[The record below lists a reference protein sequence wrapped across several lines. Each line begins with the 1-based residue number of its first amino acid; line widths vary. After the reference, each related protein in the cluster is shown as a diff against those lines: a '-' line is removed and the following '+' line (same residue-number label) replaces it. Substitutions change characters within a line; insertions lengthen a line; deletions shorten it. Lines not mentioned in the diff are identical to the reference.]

1 MSSAPAS
8 ASNRAIFRLLAFANF
23 AVGMGAFV
31 VVGVLTPVAS
41 AFAISSADAGWMM
54 TAYAL
59 VYTVA
64 SPTLVALSGRVDRQR
79 VLTAGLVLFLMGAV
93 LAALAPTYSILLA
106 ARMVMALGGGL
117 VTPVIATIAIA
128 MSSPETRGAVLSRV
142 FFGLTLSQV
151 IGVPCG
157 AWLGYA
163 LGWQSA
169 FAIVAVL
176 TALSLVLIIRSL
188 PRGIVTPSAS
198 LSSLGALLVTPR
210 LVLAVLFTALFI
222 GGIYV
227 VYTFLGPFL
236 ESRLGLGR
244 DGVTAMLVLFG
255 LGAVAGNVMGG
266 ILTDRIGPK
275 ATLLWLCGAQ
285 ILLMPVITVF
295 VSGLVMAAVLMTMWS
310 VFGWSFMVAQQ
321 ARLATLD
328 PQRAPLLLA
337 LNASALY
344 LGGSIGSL
352 VGGLMLQAQGYT
364 MLGIAGAAMMVLAA
378 LSLFAVERVGQV
390 R

>member
-1 MSSAPAS
+1 MSSAPAQ
-8 ASNRAIFRLLAFANF
+8 ASSRAIFPLLAFANF

-31 VVGVLTPVAS
+31 VVGVLTPVAT

-64 SPTLVALSGRVDRQR
+64 SPILVALSGKVDRQR
-79 VLTAGLVLFLMGAV
+79 VLTAGLVLFLMGAL
-93 LAALAPTYSILLA
+93 LAALAPTYSILLV

-117 VTPVIATIAIA
+117 VTPVIATIAVA

-151 IGVPCG
+151 IGVPVG

-169 FAIVAVL
+169 FVIVSVL

-198 LSSLGALLVTPR
+198 LASLSALLVTPR

-236 ESRLGLGR
+236 ETRLGLGR

-266 ILTDRIGPK
+266 FLTDRIGPK

-295 VSGLVMAAVLMTMWS
+295 VSSLVMAAVLMTMWS

-328 PQRAPLLLA
+328 PERTPLLLA

-352 VGGLMLQAQGYT
+352 VGGLMLQAQGYA
-364 MLGIAGAAMMVLAA
+364 MLGVAGAAMMVLAA
-378 LSLFAVERVGQV
+378 LSLFAVERLGKV

>member
-1 MSSAPAS
+1 MSSAPAQ
-8 ASNRAIFRLLAFANF
+8 ASSRAIFPLLAFANF

-31 VVGVLTPVAS
+31 VVGVLTPVAT

-64 SPTLVALSGRVDRQR
+64 SPILVALSGKVDRQR
-79 VLTAGLVLFLMGAV
+79 VLTAGLVLFLMGAL
-93 LAALAPTYSILLA
+93 LAALAPTYSILLV

-117 VTPVIATIAIA
+117 VTPVIATIAVA

-151 IGVPCG
+151 IGVPVG

-198 LSSLGALLVTPR
+198 LASLGALLVTPR

-222 GGIYV
+222 GGI
-227 VYTFLGPFL
+227 
-236 ESRLGLGR
+236 
-244 DGVTAMLVLFG
+244 
-255 LGAVAGNVMGG
+255 
-266 ILTDRIGPK
+266 
-275 ATLLWLCGAQ
+275 
-285 ILLMPVITVF
+285 
-295 VSGLVMAAVLMTMWS
+295 
-310 VFGWSFMVAQQ
+310 
-321 ARLATLD
+321 
-328 PQRAPLLLA
+328 
-337 LNASALY
+337 
-344 LGGSIGSL
+344 
-352 VGGLMLQAQGYT
+352 
-364 MLGIAGAAMMVLAA
+364 
-378 LSLFAVERVGQV
+378 
-390 R
+390 